1 MKVVNIGRKYTYV
14 DIEIEDFVS
23 PIELIRITEQNGEI
37 KWKNQFLANYN
48 KEDSEKLEAAYQQ
61 YLSEKMKTELTTET
75 LSKTK

>member
-61 YLSEKMKTELTTET
+61 YLSEKMKTELTTEA
-75 LSKTK
+75 LLKTK

>member
-61 YLSEKMKTELTTET
+61 YLSEKMKTELTTEA